1 MQSQSIVLLLST
13 TNNDDTI
20 IMKFKELF
28 RLWHHMIQL
37 IRDPSGTAHLADL
50 APPPT
55 KNVKNMPASTMISSN
70 HERTPRIITCGVRS
84 FVHVAAQEP
93 LLQQLLTHFQR
104 SYL

>member
-13 TNNDDTI
+13 TNNDGDTI

-50 APPPT
+50 APPPPT
-55 KNVKNMPASTMISSN
+55 IVEKNVKNMPASTMISSN
-70 HERTPRIITCGVRS
+70 HERTPRITC
-84 FVHVAAQEP
+84 
-93 LLQQLLTHFQR
+93 
-104 SYL
+104 